1 MRTDLPPEA
10 IHETANDN
18 TEICRTHQLLGK
30 WKDKATVWHHFTPS
44 GMEAPE
50 KQWQMLAKKWRNRSY
65 QTLLR
70 RALNCAVTWENSLTT
85 LRG

>member
-1 MRTDLPPEA
+1 MQTDLPPEA
-10 IHETANDN
+10 IQETANDN

-50 KQWQMLAKKWRNRSY
+50 K
-65 QTLLR
+65 
-70 RALNCAVTWENSLTT
+70 
-85 LRG
+85 